1 MAVTVDVTGTA
12 SVETVKVPPVPDMQ
26 KPPHQVGK
34 RFQDCL
40 EAAPMG
46 KE

>member
-1 MAVTVDVTGTA
+1 MAVTVVVTGNA
-12 SVETVKVPPVPDMQ
+12 SVETVKVPPVLDVQ
-26 KPPHQVGK
+26 KPPRQVGK

-40 EAAPMG
+40 EVAPLG